1 MFGDIHFSLSSLHVS
16 QRVEDK
22 ENRKNQEGLSIIDEP
37 IWEAGALCPDTSARE
52 SSVFGGWRVGG
63 GGAGSRQKFE
73 TKERG
78 VFTASVSG
86 V

>member
-16 QRVEDK
+16 QGVEDN
-22 ENRKNQEGLSIIDEP
+22 ENRKNQEGLSVIDEP
-37 IWEAGALCPDTSARE
+37 IWEAGASCPDTSAWE
-52 SSVFGGWRVGG
+52 SSIFAGWVGGG

-78 VFTASVSG
+78 VFMASVSG